1 MPPDADLK
9 KQLNDLIRGYWTT
22 QALFVVAEMDI
33 AGRIGDQ
40 PKTAA
45 ELADAAGADAG
56 ALYRILRA
64 LASIG
69 VFVED
74 DDGRFGLL
82 PLGEVLASP
91 GGTGYARLHGQ
102 ELYRAWG
109 NILHTVRTGEPAF
122 VKTHGMGLF
131 DYMAAHPE
139 RGEIFDRAMFGH
151 HGAET
156 LPMLDAVDF
165 SGFSKIVDV
174 GGGNGSLLMTALGKL
189 PGVEGILF
197 DLPGVVDRARPGIE
211 SAGFGKRIAI
221 TGGSFLDEGVI
232 PTGAD
237 AYILRHI
244 VHDFDDEKT
253 VTILSNTRKAAGKT
267 GRVFLVEIVVPP
279 GNDPNFGK
287 WLDLMM
293 LCYGGKERTVDEYR
307 DLFGKAGLELTR
319 VVPTTMPISV
329 IEGIPRAT

>member
-22 QALFVVAEMDI
+22 QALFVVAELDI
-33 AGRIGDQ
+33 AGRIGAQ
-40 PKTAA
+40 PKTAV
-45 ELADAAGADAG
+45 ELAGDAGADAG

-69 VFVED
+69 IFIED
-74 DDGRFGLL
+74 GEGRFGLT

-122 VKTHGMGLF
+122 IRTHGMGLF

-156 LPMLDAVDF
+156 IPMLEAYDF
-165 SGFSKIVDV
+165 SGFGTIVDV
-174 GGGNGSLLMTALGKL
+174 GGGNGSLLMTALEKL

-197 DLPGVVDRARPGIE
+197 DLPGVVERARAVIERSDFVNRIGI
-211 SAGFGKRIAI
+211 A
-221 TGGSFLDEGVI
+221 GGSFLDEGVV
-232 PTGAD
+232 PAGAD

-253 VTILSNTRKAAGKT
+253 LTILSNCRKAAGQK
-267 GRVFLVEIVVPP
+267 GRILLVEIVVPP

-307 DLFGKAGLELTR
+307 DLFSRAGLELMR
-319 VVPTTMPISV
+319 VVPTSTPISV
-329 IEGIPRAT
+329 IEGVPRAT